1 MKLYLFILIALLSVA
16 GCSTSTA
23 PADTKTEGQT
33 TPSTS
38 PSTDETAK
46 VETGKVFATPAD
58 ALKAFVAAVQ
68 AKDDAGLKAALS
80 EKTNKVLELQTLIDG
95 AKPLDV
101 FDSKKFEKLGEKPDT
116 RNEKIDG
123 DKATLETKD
132 PDQNKWDPMPFV
144 KENGSWK
151 LAFGDEQYDKE
162 YENMVKQAKTAE
174 LKRVDPKIANST
186 PEKSSEPAK
195 PVSDN

>member
-1 MKLYLFILIALLSVA
+1 MKLYIFILIAILSAA
-16 GCSTSTA
+16 GCSTTTA
-23 PADTKTEGQT
+23 PADSNTEGAA

-38 PSTDETAK
+38 PSTGEPTEA
-46 VETGKVFATPAD
+46 GKLFATPAD

-68 AKDDAGLKAALS
+68 AKDEVALKAALS
-80 EKTNKVLELQTLIDG
+80 EKTNKVLDLQSKIDG
-95 AKPLDV
+95 AKALDV
-101 FDSKKFEKLGEKPDT
+101 FDSKKFEKLGETPDT

-132 PDQNKWDPMPFV
+132 PDENKWDPMPFV

-162 YENMVKQAKTAE
+162 YENMVKKAKTE
-174 LKRVDPKIANST
+174 EMKRIDPKVTTST
-186 PEKSSEPAK
+186 PEKNTEPTK
-195 PVSDN
+195 PAADKQ